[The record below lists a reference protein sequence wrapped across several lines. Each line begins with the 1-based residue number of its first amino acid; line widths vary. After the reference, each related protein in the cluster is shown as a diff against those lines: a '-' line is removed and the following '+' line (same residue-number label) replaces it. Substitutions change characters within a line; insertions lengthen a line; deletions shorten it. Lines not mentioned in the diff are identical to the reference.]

1 MVVVGSGCGGTVT
14 GGGHSIFVQTGGPPP
29 LQVQVLQ
36 LCCQDS
42 PSSLSTPFMSTQ
54 TGLAVMV
61 EEDTGGAAVVVIT
74 LDYNSL
80 VNCIETIT
88 LSQLHLNML
97 FFLVHAGLS
106 LL

>member
-1 MVVVGSGCGGTVT
+1 
-14 GGGHSIFVQTGGPPP
+14 
-29 LQVQVLQ
+29 
-36 LCCQDS
+36 
-42 PSSLSTPFMSTQ
+42 MSTQ
-54 TGLAVMV
+54 TGLAVVV
-61 EEDTGGAAVVVIT
+61 EEDAGGAAVVVIT